1 MVSSG
6 WVGGISSWF
15 KNTVDKK
22 GTIIHTSLYI
32 HISTHMK
39 QSVSM
44 CGEVQSSVTI
54 TLQPRA
60 HCAVEY
66 WSKETVCVGT
76 TARQGDWRQDTALLP
91 RADFC
96 QSQQTEIL
104 LLLLWSLV
112 EPQECVL
119 ASLPCWNPADKS
131 FDLLPWRLLHPSHE
145 CWVQGSWSDFLRSGS
160 VLSVALP
167 AQVHIFSACLC
178 CQISLACSS
187 IQVRGNSPSQMNTT
201 VLPWPTPPQHPSR
214 SACLGALSLL
224 TPLEMNKTTIV
235 WDVLFIP

>member
-1 MVSSG
+1 MVSSE

-15 KNTVDKK
+15 KNAVDKK

-39 QSVSM
+39 QSVNM

-76 TARQGDWRQDTALLP
+76 TASQGDWRQDTALLP

-119 ASLPCWNPADKS
+119 ASLLCWNPADMS
-131 FDLLPWRLLHPSHE
+131 FDLLPWRLLHLSHE
-145 CWVQGSWSDFLRSGS
+145 CWVQGRWSDFLRSGW
-160 VLSVALP
+160 VLSVALLLKHTSSVP
-167 AQVHIFSACLC
+167 AFAAKSASPAPL
-178 CQISLACSS
+178 SKLEETHLPKW
-187 IQVRGNSPSQMNTT
+187 IQ
-201 VLPWPTPPQHPSR
+201 
-214 SACLGALSLL
+214 LSFHGQLHL
-224 TPLEMNKTTIV
+224 STPLDQPV
-235 WDVLFIP
+235 WVLFPSSPT